1 MTRTTILL
9 TALVAL
15 VLPDHARAQ
24 SLGTFRWQVQ
34 PYCNLVTVA
43 VTQTGSTY
51 RLEGTDDQCGAGRDQ
66 ASVLGTAFPNPDGTI
81 GFGMTIVT
89 APGGRPV
96 HVDAEISIATLGGT
110 WRDSAGATG
119 TFVFTPGSGAGGSP
133 RPPVPAPSV
142 IPAAVTLAP
151 AGSIVAA
158 GAVGV
163 GAVPASGP
171 GSRMMWYP
179 GKAASRAGQVDNDGW
194 DELNIG
200 SASVALG
207 RSTVASGSYS
217 TATGFET
224 RASGWAGTATGWLT
238 TASGDYSTAMGVA
251 TSATGTASAAMG
263 SGTTAT
269 NEASTA
275 MGFRS
280 TADGVDSLA
289 GGQFSLSR
297 GFASL
302 AFGRQAAAIGDYSVA
317 LGDKVTAGGRVS
329 LAGGA
334 SSEAGGVGALA
345 FGQLVFANGDGSV
358 VLGSNA
364 VAVSG
369 AFGSFVFGDRS
380 TSTQL
385 FSLNP
390 NEFVVRAAGGTTFL
404 SNAAGDRGVQ
414 LAANGTD
421 WTSLSDVNSKHLF
434 RNLDGE
440 DVLTRFARMPVTEWS
455 YKGQDD
461 VRHIGPTA
469 QDFHAAFGLG
479 QNPLRIGTLDS
490 GGAALAGVKALE
502 ARTGAF
508 RSEIETLR
516 IQNAELR
523 DLLAALRSDLDAVKA
538 PRDR

>member
-1 MTRTTILL
+1 
-9 TALVAL
+9 
-15 VLPDHARAQ
+15 
-24 SLGTFRWQVQ
+24 LGTFRWQLQ
-34 PYCNLVTVA
+34 PYCNIVTVA

-89 APGGRPV
+89 APGGTPV
-96 HVDAEISIATLGGT
+96 HVDAEISTATASGT
-110 WRDSAGATG
+110 WRDSAGGTG
-119 TFVFTPGSGAGGSP
+119 TFAFAAAGGTGGNP
-133 RPPVPAPSV
+133 RPKPSPVVPSS
-142 IPAAVTLAP
+142 IRMSNDGSFLALSD
-151 AGSIVAA
+151 GEGRI
-158 GAVGV
+158 
-163 GAVPASGP
+163 PASGP
-171 GSRMMWYP
+171 GVRMMWYSA
-179 GKAASRAGQVDNDGW
+179 KAAFRAGTIEAGSRSTGW
-194 DELNIG
+194 DEANVG
-200 SASVALG
+200 EASAAFG
-207 RSTVASGSYS
+207 RST
-217 TATGFET
+217 
-224 RASGWAGTATGWLT
+224 L
-238 TASGDYSTAMGVA
+238 ASGDFSTALGVA

-263 SGTTAT
+263 SGTTAAK
-269 NEASTA
+269 EASTA

-289 GGQFSLSR
+289 GGQSSLSR

-302 AFGRQAAAIGDYSVA
+302 AFGGQAEAIGDYSVA
-317 LGDKVTAGGRVS
+317 LGNQVTAGGPMS

-334 SSEAGGVGALA
+334 GCGAGGAGALA

-364 VAVSG
+364 VAVT
-369 AFGSFVFGDRS
+369 AAPGSFVFGDRS

-414 LAANGTD
+414 LAPNGTD

-434 RNLDGE
+434 RELDGE
-440 DVLTRFARMPVTEWS
+440 DVLTRFARMPITEWS

-502 ARTGAF
+502 ARTGGF
-508 RSEIETLR
+508 RSALDALR
-516 IQNAELR
+516 AENAELR
-523 DLLAALRSDLDAVKA
+523 DVMAELRRELDAVKT
-538 PRDR
+538 PRDK